1 VCVPTR
7 VLVVGATGGTGRE
20 VVLQALAAGHEV
32 TAFSPSA
39 TQLPFDHPHL
49 RKIAGTLPQDTVLLT
64 NAMAGQNVVISAV
77 GRGRSFAS
85 QHLIAQSVPAV
96 LTAMRAHGVR
106 RLIFTSAIGVG
117 EAVRDIPILPSL
129 FARTLLRGIYAD
141 KVVGERM
148 VRESGLEWTI
158 AQPAGL
164 TNGPRL
170 GRYQAAE
177 RLALSGLPTISRAD
191 VAHFLL
197 AQVDDGSSIGK
208 TLVLAY

>member
-1 VCVPTR
+1 MPSR
-7 VLVVGATGGTGRE
+7 ILVVGATGGTGRE
-20 VVLQALAAGHEV
+20 VVLQALAAGHDV
-32 TAFSPSA
+32 TALSRTA
-39 TQLPFDHPHL
+39 TRLSIEHPKL
-49 RKIAGTLPQDTVLLT
+49 RGIDGALPQDAAVLS
-64 NAMAGQNVVISAV
+64 NAMAGQDVVISAL
-77 GRGRSFAS
+77 GRGQSLAS
-85 QHLIAQSVPAV
+85 HHLIEQSVPAV

-117 EAVRDIPILPSL
+117 DAVRDIPFLPAM

-141 KVVGERM
+141 KVIGERM
-148 VRESGLEWTI
+148 VRDSGLEWTI

-164 TNGPRL
+164 TNGTRT

-177 RLALSGLPTISRAD
+177 RLPLSGLPKISRAD

-197 AQVDDGSSIGK
+197 AQIDDRSNVGK

>member
-1 VCVPTR
+1 MPSR
-7 VLVVGATGGTGRE
+7 ILVVGATGGTGRE
-20 VVLQALAAGHEV
+20 VVLQALAAGHDV
-32 TAFSPSA
+32 TALARTATRLPIEHPKLRAVDSA
-39 TQLPFDHPHL
+39 
-49 RKIAGTLPQDTVLLT
+49 LPQDAAVLS
-64 NAMAGQNVVISAV
+64 NAMAGQDVVISAL
-77 GRGRSFAS
+77 GRGKSFAS
-85 QHLIAQSVPAV
+85 HQLIEQSVPAL

-117 EAVRDIPILPSL
+117 DAVRNIPFLPAL

-141 KVVGERM
+141 KVIGERM

-164 TNGPRL
+164 TNGPRT

-177 RLALSGLPTISRAD
+177 RLTLSGVPKIARAD

-197 AQVDDGSSIGK
+197 AQVEDRTNVGR
-208 TLVLAY
+208 TLVLAS

>member
-1 VCVPTR
+1 MPSR
-7 VLVVGATGGTGRE
+7 ILVVGATGGTGRE
-20 VVLQALAAGHEV
+20 VVLQALAAGHDV
-32 TAFSPSA
+32 TALARTA
-39 TQLPFDHPHL
+39 TRLPIEHPKL
-49 RKIAGTLPQDTVLLT
+49 RAIDGALPQDAALLS
-64 NAMAGQNVVISAV
+64 NAMAGQDVVISTL
-77 GRGRSFAS
+77 GRGQSLAS
-85 QHLIAQSVPAV
+85 HQLLEQSVPAV

-117 EAVRDIPILPSL
+117 DAVRDIPFLPAL

-141 KVVGERM
+141 KIIGERM
-148 VRESGLEWTI
+148 VRESGLDWTI

-164 TNGPRL
+164 TDGPRT

-177 RLALSGLPTISRAD
+177 RLTLSGVPKIARAD

-197 AQVDDGSSIGK
+197 AQIDDRSNVGK

>member
-1 VCVPTR
+1 
-7 VLVVGATGGTGRE
+7 
-20 VVLQALAAGHEV
+20 
-32 TAFSPSA
+32 
-39 TQLPFDHPHL
+39 
-49 RKIAGTLPQDTVLLT
+49 
-64 NAMAGQNVVISAV
+64 VISAL
-77 GRGRSFAS
+77 GRGQSLTS
-85 QHLIAQSVPAV
+85 HHLIQQSVPAV
-96 LTAMRAHGVR
+96 VTAMRAHRVR

-117 EAVRDIPILPSL
+117 DAVRDIPLLPAL

-141 KVVGERM
+141 KILGERM
-148 VRESGLEWTI
+148 VRASGLDWTI

-177 RLALSGLPTISRAD
+177 RLTLSGLPKISRAD

-197 AQVDDGSSIGK
+197 EQVEDRRNVGK